1 MTTPGAEPRS
11 SGGTGV
17 ASHIRLG
24 SAPDSWGVWF
34 ADDAA
39 QMPWEQFLDEL
50 VEAGYR
56 WIELGPYGYLPNDPE
71 RLRDEVGK
79 RGLHVSGAG
88 VEGALHSE
96 GNFAHDVEA
105 ARKVAALLEATGGK
119 YLVYLPRMYRN
130 LAGDFLES
138 ATLDAE
144 DWRRLVTRVGEVG
157 KIVRDEF
164 GISLVFHPH
173 ADSHVCTQ
181 EQVER
186 FLNDTDPNSVSLC
199 LDTGHISYGG
209 GDNLALIR
217 KYPDRIGYVHLKQ
230 VDPKVLDRVR
240 AEGLSFSEA
249 VRLDVACE
257 PPSGIPKMEP
267 LVDALERLN
276 VDLFAIVEQDMYPCD
291 PSRPLPIATRTRRY
305 YGSCGLGSGSFE
317 GLSAQ

>member
-1 MTTPGAEPRS
+1 MITPDIQPRPRS
-11 SGGTGV
+11 GGND

-34 ADDAA
+34 ADASA

-56 WIELGPYGYLPNDPE
+56 WIELGPHGYLPTDPA
-71 RLRDEVGK
+71 RLSDEIGK
-79 RGLHVSGAG
+79 RGLHVSGGG

-96 GNFAHDVEA
+96 GNYEHDLGE
-105 ARKVAALLEATGGK
+105 ARKVASLLQATGGK

-130 LAGDFLES
+130 LAGEFLES
-138 ATLDAE
+138 ATLEPE
-144 DWRRLVTRVGEVG
+144 DWNRLVTRVSEVG

-186 FLNDTDPNSVSLC
+186 FLNDTDPTSVSLC

-209 GDNLALIR
+209 GDNLELIR
-217 KYPDRIGYVHLKQ
+217 QFADRIGYVHLKQ
-230 VDPKVLDRVR
+230 IDPTILNKVR

-249 VRLDVACE
+249 VRLDLACE
-257 PPSGIPKMEP
+257 PPRGIPKMEP
-267 LVDALERLN
+267 LVAAFEALN

-291 PSRPLPIATRTRRY
+291 PSRPLPIATRTRTY
-305 YGSCGLGSGSFE
+305 YGSCGLGPGTFE
-317 GLSAQ
+317 DQHAK

>member
-1 MTTPGAEPRS
+1 MTTSDIQPRPRNGGDGASR
-11 SGGTGV
+11 
-17 ASHIRLG
+17 IRLG

-34 ADDAA
+34 ADDSS
-39 QMPWEQFLDEL
+39 QMPWSQFLDEL
-50 VEAGYR
+50 VEADYR
-56 WIELGPYGYLPNDPE
+56 WIELGPHGYLPTDPA
-71 RLRDEVGK
+71 RLRDEIGS
-79 RGLHVSGAG
+79 RGLHVSGGG

-96 GNFAHDVEA
+96 GRFEHDLEQ
-105 ARKVAALLEATGGK
+105 ARKVSALLQATGGK
-119 YLVYLPRMYRN
+119 YLVYLPRMYRD
-130 LAGDFLES
+130 LTGEFLES
-138 ATLDAE
+138 ATLEPE
-144 DWRRLVTRVGEVG
+144 DWKRLVTRVSEVG

-186 FLNDTDPNSVSLC
+186 FLNDTDATSVSLC

-217 KYPDRIGYVHLKQ
+217 EFPDRIGYVHLKQ
-230 VDPKVLDRVR
+230 VDPAILEKVR

-257 PPSGIPKMEP
+257 PPKGIPIMEP
-267 LVDALERLN
+267 LIAALESLE

-291 PSRPLPIATRTRRY
+291 QSRPLPIATRTRAY
-305 YGSCGLGSGSFE
+305 YGSCGLGPGNFE
-317 GLSAQ
+317 GQHAR

>member
-1 MTTPGAEPRS
+1 MTTPGLEPRS
-11 SGGTGV
+11 QGGTGV
-17 ASHIRLG
+17 ASRIRLG

-34 ADDAA
+34 ADDSA

-56 WIELGPYGYLPNDPE
+56 WIELGPYGYLPNDPS
-71 RLRDEVGK
+71 RLRDEIGK

-96 GNFAHDVEA
+96 GNYEHDLGE
-105 ARKVAALLEATGGK
+105 ARKVAALLQATGGK

-138 ATLDAE
+138 AALEPD
-144 DWRRLVTRVGEVG
+144 DWKRLVTRVAEVG
-157 KIVRDEF
+157 KVVRDEF

-186 FLNDTDPNSVSLC
+186 FLNDTDPSSVSLC

-209 GDNLALIR
+209 GDNLELIR
-217 KYPDRIGYVHLKQ
+217 EFPDRIGYVHLKQ
-230 VDPKVLDRVR
+230 VDPAILERVR
-240 AEGLSFSEA
+240 SEGLSFSEA

-257 PPSGIPKMEP
+257 PPKGIPKMEP
-267 LVDALERLN
+267 LVEALETLN
-276 VDLFAIVEQDMYPCD
+276 VDLFAIVEQDMYPCAS
-291 PSRPLPIATRTRRY
+291 SRPLPIATRTRKY
-305 YGSCGLGSGSFE
+305 YGTCGLGSGTFE
-317 GLSAQ
+317 GRYAQ